1 METPSETVDE
11 NNFPSTVPRARRTLL
26 RLTLGFLF
34 LALALAGA
42 GMAVTLF
49 GKQTYRWRAFEVEV
63 YIQPAVTGQTRLI
76 FAPLGE
82 VRARTHTTPL
92 HLNIGL
98 RSVSFDDMK
107 ELIAHP
113 PPRTE
118 IEKEFERT
126 ARRDLYDFAYKQILL
141 GAIGGLF
148 APILLHT
155 RRLIGWFMAVL
166 IGGGFIT
173 LTFFS
178 TLRTFDHDAF
188 RNPTYTGSLREAPW
202 VIALAKNAFSKAEA
216 LSEKLR
222 NVASNLNT
230 LYGRIQAL
238 PGYTS
243 EEDTVSLLHISDIHN
258 NPAAVDFVLALADK
272 FAVKAVIDTGDLT
285 DFGTPLETHLSQ
297 GFARLKVPY
306 LFVAGN
312 HDSQATVR
320 AVRAH
325 RNAILL
331 QGKPVEVAGLSIL
344 GMPDP
349 SSTRG
354 GAGSVDTPLEALS
367 AAGEQL
373 IRAYHQAE
381 PRPDLVCVHNPRQ
394 AEPLVGQVPLILCG
408 HMHRAYVEERDGT
421 VMCNAGTTGAAG
433 ARYFERKEGVAFSA
447 AILTFALRPSPRLL
461 YIDQVTLDGSL
472 GQYSISR
479 RSFNGSEAQ
488 IPTAPSGPVSF
499 RQRDIS
505 GLGNNLSCPVA
516 QYDRLKSNYPL

>member
-1 METPSETVDE
+1 METPSDTLEA
-11 NNFPSTVPRARRTLL
+11 NNSPPAAPRARRILL
-26 RLTLGFLF
+26 RLALGFLF

-42 GMAVTLF
+42 GIAVTLF
-49 GKQTYRWRAFEVEV
+49 GKQTYHWRAFELEV
-63 YIQPAVTGQTRLI
+63 SIRPAMTGQTRLI

-82 VRARTHTTPL
+82 VRAHTHATPL
-92 HLNIGL
+92 HLNISL
-98 RSVSFDDMK
+98 RGVSFDDMK
-107 ELIAHP
+107 KLIAHP
-113 PPRTE
+113 PPRAE
-118 IEKEFERT
+118 IEEEFERT
-126 ARRDLYDFAYKQILL
+126 ARSDLSDFARKQILL

-155 RRLIGWFMAVL
+155 RRLYGWLLAVL

-230 LYGRIQAL
+230 LYGRIRAL
-238 PGYTS
+238 PGYTP

-285 DFGTPLETHLSQ
+285 DFGTPLETGLSQ
-297 GFARLKVPY
+297 GLARLKVPY
-306 LFVAGN
+306 LFLAGN

-325 RNAILL
+325 RNAVIL

-344 GMPDP
+344 GAPDP
-349 SSTRG
+349 GSARE
-354 GAGSVDTPLEALS
+354 GAGSVDTSLEALS
-367 AAGEQL
+367 AAAEQL
-373 IRAYHQAE
+373 VVAFHQAE
-381 PRPDLVCVHNPRQ
+381 PRPDIVCVHNPRQ
-394 AEPLVGQVPLILCG
+394 AEALVGQAPLILCG

-421 VMCNAGTTGAAG
+421 VVCNAGTTGAAG

-447 AILTFALRPSPRLL
+447 AILTFALRPQPRLL

-479 RSFNGSEAQ
+479 RSFNRADAQ
-488 IPTAPSGPVSF
+488 APAAPSGPAS
-499 RQRDIS
+499 
-505 GLGNNLSCPVA
+505 L
-516 QYDRLKSNYPL
+516 